1 MNALLTLTQWL
12 SPAFP
17 IGAFAHSQGLEA
29 AIASGQVT
37 DAASLQDWIEGVL
50 LFGSARNDAI
60 FLLAARNGGDLADL
74 SDLARAY
81 MPSQGRALEAAELGR
96 AFAAQV
102 SAITGQD
109 LGAMPYP
116 LAIGAA
122 TRGLAVTDAQVLALW
137 LQGLASQL
145 VSVAV
150 RFMPLG
156 QSAGQRIIHCLAPLI
171 ADTADTCSTLTL
183 NDLGSCTWGAD
194 MAGMMQETMDIRIFR
209 S

>member
-29 AIASGQVT
+29 AISGGQVT
-37 DAASLQDWIEGVL
+37 DATALQDWIEGVL
-50 LFGSARNDAI
+50 LFGSGRNDAI
-60 FLLAARNGGDLADL
+60 FIMAARNGGDLATL

-102 SAITGQD
+102 SAITGQPIA
-109 LGAMPYP
+109 AMPYP
-116 LAIGAA
+116 VAVGAA
-122 TRGLAVTDAQVLALW
+122 TRGLAVSDPQVLALW

-150 RFMPLG
+150 RFLPLG
-156 QSAGQRIIHCLAPLI
+156 QSAGQRIIHALAPLI
-171 ADTADTCSTLTL
+171 SDAAQGYAILTL
-183 NDLGSCTWGAD
+183 DDLGSCSWGAD
-194 MAGMMQETMDIRIFR
+194 MAGMCQETLEVRIFR

>member
-29 AIASGQVT
+29 AISGGHVT
-37 DAASLQDWIEGVL
+37 DAASLQDWIEDVL
-50 LFGSARNDAI
+50 RFGSGRNDAI
-60 FLLAARNGGDLADL
+60 FLMAARKEGDLAEL
-74 SDLARAY
+74 SNLARAY

-102 SAITGQD
+102 SAITGQEVPPI
-109 LGAMPYP
+109 PYP
-116 LAIGAA
+116 VAVGAA
-122 TRGLAVTDAQVLALW
+122 TRGLAVSDAQVLALW
-137 LQGLASQL
+137 LQGLVSQH

-150 RFMPLG
+150 RFLPLG
-156 QSAGQRIIHCLAPLI
+156 QSAGQRVIHRLGPLI
-171 ADTADTCSTLTL
+171 AETADTYRTLTL
-183 NDLGSCTWGAD
+183 DDLGSCTWGAD
-194 MAGMMQETMDIRIFR
+194 MAGMMQQTLEIRIFR